1 MWPSTS
7 QPAGWAWKSN
17 NSGKVTFNFT
27 CWLWAFGT
35 QVTQQGPWAR
45 AVVLSAHLCPKSFF
59 LDEISM
65 PLLNNSTS
73 LWSQEPTHFLS
84 SVMDMLQWF
93 FLFYSFFFFFL
104 FSSIHQFF
112 SPLAHFTGIFSS
124 TPPTS
129 LYPTSLFL
137 YSRSPH
143 HVWPWCW
150 ERSRAGGEGGNTEQ
164 NGWRASLTQW
174 TWVWVNL
181 GRYWRTG

>member
-7 QPAGWAWKSN
+7 QPAGWVWKSN

-93 FLFYSFFFFFL
+93 FLFSSFFFFSFSLLFINSSLHWPILPAYLAPPLLQASTPLL
-104 FSSIHQFF
+104 FS
-112 SPLAHFTGIFSS
+112 FTAEVLIMFDPDAGKDRGQEEKGA
-124 TPPTS
+124 TQNEMVGG
-129 LYPTSLFL
+129 
-137 YSRSPH
+137 H
-143 HVWPWCW
+143 HWL
-150 ERSRAGGEGGNTEQ
+150 
-164 NGWRASLTQW
+164 NGLEF
-174 TWVWVNL
+174 
-181 GRYWRTG
+181 G